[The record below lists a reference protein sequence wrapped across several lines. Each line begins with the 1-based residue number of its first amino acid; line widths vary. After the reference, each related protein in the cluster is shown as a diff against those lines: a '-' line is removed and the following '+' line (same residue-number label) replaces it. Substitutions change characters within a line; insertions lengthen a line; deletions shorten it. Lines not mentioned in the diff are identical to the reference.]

1 MAKYARGKKSQAISD
16 VGGLRVPYTQL
27 KTTWDG
33 LRVSPEDF
41 DPKQPQLTPA
51 KNVVDATALL
61 NGRPDTDPENVV
73 VFIGY
78 TQDWTVDS
86 RLRTNRVGVEGLGTV
101 GFVSNV
107 DRDYIFD
114 VTGVSGTGATG
125 TATVSDNEDVV
136 VTGLA
141 GTGNI
146 ASEEDAYIQYSITVA
161 NSGSGNRYYVDSVL
175 QQQLYL
181 QEGQTYRFDQSN
193 SSNSGHPLRFSTTAN
208 GTHAGG
214 SEYTTGVLTGGTP
227 GSAGAYTE
235 ITVAVGAPTL
245 YYYCTN
251 HSLMGGTSYTPSS
264 GTVSLAI
271 TVANSGSGNRYY
283 IDGAGPAITISL
295 TEGSTYLF
303 DQSASSNSGHP
314 LRFSTTENGTHGGG
328 SEYTTGVTTSGT
340 AGQANA
346 YTQIVVAD
354 SAPTLYY
361 YCTNHSNMGGQL
373 NTPAITVVS
382 GIEQVGEMN
391 ATGVAGTGA
400 IGTTSEIT
408 NEPHVT
414 GVAGTGDTGSQTLFI
429 TTDVFTGS
437 VFGTGAIGSELIEM
451 DVLESGVAGTG
462 ALGNETFEGSPAAN
476 SAVGTGAIGTEIPEV
491 ELGETGV
498 AGTGEVAGF
507 GISGDGNIQLLVTG
521 ISGIGATGAVGEE
534 ISASEAIET
543 GVAGTGAIG
552 TASILTGSEGLGWGI
567 GEWGAGAWQADTLP
581 RPASVS
587 GTGAIGTVGTQIE
600 TSWGVDGY
608 GEGTWQ

>member
-73 VFIGY
+73 VYIGY

-414 GVAGTGDTGSQTLFI
+414 GVAGTGDL
-429 TTDVFTGS
+429 
-437 VFGTGAIGSELIEM
+437 
-451 DVLESGVAGTG
+451 
-462 ALGNETFEGSPAAN
+462 EGSPAAN